1 MTESEKIIKL
11 KKQKNEA
18 QKRYYQKNKEY
29 YQKYAKE
36 HPTQAQK
43 LRKRIEDAIKYIN
56 SCTWSNGVDEEIQY
70 SLHVPTLLDILN
82 GKIDNNK

>member
-29 YQKYAKE
+29 YKKYAKE

-43 LRKRIEDAIKYIN
+43 LQKRIKDAVKYIKESGYN
-56 SCTWSNGVDEEIQY
+56 ISNNI
-70 SLHVPTLLDILN
+70 LLDILN